1 MELSDLRPIVAFYLS
16 KLAKVKMVFTY
27 ADDKAPSWAT
37 AYAGPFKEA
46 QSPLRR
52 NEAEQLQLRDN
63 RRQTQPHR
71 PGRQPLVSEG
81 RDCCFHALQIR
92 KCDGSDSGAR
102 ARGEGKN

>member
-63 RRQTQPHR
+63 RRQAQPHR